1 MEKFISEFQPK
12 DLVIPI
18 NAFEELLKFHSNK
31 TVGKIMKR
39 IEICDN
45 KEIMKTQIK
54 ELLYEQYRD
63 LGDLLFALNYGRS
76 ITNFELKSKSKTK
89 VEEK

>member
-1 MEKFISEFQPK
+1 MEKFISEYQPK
-12 DLVIPI
+12 DLIIPI
-18 NAFEELLKFHSNK
+18 NAFEDLLKFHSNK

-39 IEICDN
+39 IEICDD
-45 KEIMKTQIK
+45 KEAMKSQIK

-76 ITNFELKSKSKTK
+76 ITTFEIKSKSK
-89 VEEK
+89 EK

>member
-1 MEKFISEFQPK
+1 MEKFIGEFLPK
-12 DLVIPI
+12 NLTIPL
-18 NAFEELLKFHSNK
+18 NAFEDLLKFHSNK

-45 KEIMKTQIK
+45 KEVMKSQIK

-63 LGDLLFALNYGRS
+63 LGDLIFALNYGLS
-76 ITNFELKSKSKTK
+76 VTTFDLPKSTENGGNK
-89 VEEK
+89 